1 MNYIFILIEVC
12 LVYSFM
18 ILFYKIWKKD
28 GLLLYIGFMASILC
42 FVMFKNIDIISFPVD
57 MGIPIVMGIFT
68 CSNIIIQRYGNDE
81 TMKIT
86 RNFGV
91 SFVVISAIVSLFS
104 LVNVSENTMID
115 GNSYDYLFGYSLIN
129 LRIIVS
135 YLISIGVLLWYN
147 SYVYYFLRKN
157 DNKLIFSNIG
167 SIFVIQFIESIIF
180 VFISYFGL
188 YEFSTILGMVAIRYL
203 LKIIIGIIGLIPV
216 TMIMRFKDK

>member
-1 MNYIFILIEVC
+1 MNYIFLLIQVC

-18 ILFYKIWKKD
+18 YIFYKIWKKD

-42 FVMFKNIDIISFPVD
+42 FVMFKNIDIVSFPVD
-57 MGIPIVMGIFT
+57 MGVPIVMGIFT

-81 TMKIT
+81 TLKIVK
-86 RNFGV
+86 NFGI
-91 SFVVISAIVSLFS
+91 SFVIISTILSLFT
-104 LVNVSENTMID
+104 LVNVSENNIVD

-129 LRIIVS
+129 LRIIVG

-147 SYVYYFLRKN
+147 SYVYHFLRKN
-157 DNKLIFSNIG
+157 DNKLIFSNFG

-188 YEFSTILGMVAIRYL
+188 YGFNTILGMVAIRYL
-203 LKIIIGIIGLIPV
+203 LKIIIGVIGLIPI
-216 TMIMRFKDK
+216 TMILKLKDK

>member
-1 MNYIFILIEVC
+1 MNYIFILLEVC
-12 LVYSFM
+12 LVYFLM
-18 ILFYKIWKKD
+18 FLFYKIWKKD

-57 MGIPIVMGIFT
+57 MGIPFVMGIFI

-81 TMKIT
+81 TIKIV
-86 RNFGV
+86 RDFGI
-91 SFVVISAIVSLFS
+91 SFMAISVILSLFT
-104 LVNVSENTMID
+104 LVNVSENNLVD
-115 GNSYDYLFGYSLIN
+115 GNSYDYLFSYSLIN

-188 YEFSTILGMVAIRYL
+188 YEFNTILGMVAIRYL
-203 LKIIIGIIGLIPV
+203 LKIIIGIMGLIPV

>member
-1 MNYIFILIEVC
+1 MNYIFILLEVC
-12 LVYSFM
+12 LVYFLM
-18 ILFYKIWKKD
+18 FLFYKIWKKD
-28 GLLLYIGFMASILC
+28 GLLLYIGVMASILC

-57 MGIPIVMGIFT
+57 MGIPVVMGIFT

-81 TMKIT
+81 TIKIV
-86 RNFGV
+86 RNFGI
-91 SFVVISAIVSLFS
+91 SFMAISVILSLFT
-104 LVNVSENTMID
+104 LVNVSENNLVD

-167 SIFVIQFIESIIF
+167 TIFVIQFIESIIF

-188 YEFSTILGMVAIRYL
+188 YEFNTILGMIAIRYL
-203 LKIIIGIIGLIPV
+203 LKIIIGIMGLIPV
-216 TMIMRFKDK
+216 TMIMRFKEK